1 MEDALRRQAAAV
13 RFAQLQT
20 LSQTSLAC
28 RLQAL
33 GYTQSQWTKLSR
45 FLEHPEVPA
54 HNNRVENDIRPFAVG
69 RRAWLFMDTQLGA
82 RASAN
87 LYSIVSTCRA
97 NGIEPLAYLTYLYEH
112 LPLATTA
119 ADLEALL
126 PWSVKPLLKAAATSN
141 A

>member
-1 MEDALRRQAAAV
+1 MRSADEAQPRESNSGGRRLRI
-13 RFAQLQT
+13 T
-20 LSQTSLAC
+20 GGC
-28 RLQAL
+28 RL
-33 GYTQSQWTKLSR
+33 
-45 FLEHPEVPA
+45 PEVPA

-97 NGIEPLAYLTYLYEH
+97 NGVEPLAYLTYLYER
-112 LPLATTA
+112 LPLAVTA

-126 PWSVKPLLKAAATSN
+126 PWNVKPLLKAAAASN
-141 A
+141 T